1 MDPAP
6 RPTKAPFSPAPRP
19 LVLGAGPGPGSC
31 AHAQE
36 NPPFPAPSRP
46 ATLPVPAGKVVFAAG
61 GYGRFGVRRAG
72 FPAAATGVP
81 VGCRSLQR
89 GGGQWSAAAGPGAGV
104 RTELWPRAFGWVRL
118 RAPDGRCP
126 AARSSPSG
134 HSGWCLNGP
143 VGIWDLCKSVCQLP
157 LLNARG
163 KVFQSLRW
171 WKCSEFGI
179 SANHGGERRWEE
191 SFLLPPHCR
200 LNPPAP
206 FPNPS
211 FAVPSFEKQVM
222 LLTLNVSLRENFGYT
237 PF

>member
-1 MDPAP
+1 MSKPPVLQGGPPPRGSPAGTP
-6 RPTKAPFSPAPRP
+6 RPHPSPEHYGVQGGCAWGSWIPLPDPLRPPFSPAPPP
-19 LVLGAGPGPGSC
+19 LVLQAGPGPGSC
-31 AHAQE
+31 AHAPE

-72 FPAAATGVP
+72 LPAAATGVP
-81 VGCRSLQR
+81 VLCRSLRR

-104 RTELWPRAFGWVRL
+104 RTELWPRAFGWVQL

-134 HSGWCLNGP
+134 HSGWCLNWP

-157 LLNARG
+157 LLNARR

-179 SANHGGERRWEE
+179 SANHGGERR
-191 SFLLPPHCR
+191 
-200 LNPPAP
+200 
-206 FPNPS
+206 
-211 FAVPSFEKQVM
+211 
-222 LLTLNVSLRENFGYT
+222 
-237 PF
+237 